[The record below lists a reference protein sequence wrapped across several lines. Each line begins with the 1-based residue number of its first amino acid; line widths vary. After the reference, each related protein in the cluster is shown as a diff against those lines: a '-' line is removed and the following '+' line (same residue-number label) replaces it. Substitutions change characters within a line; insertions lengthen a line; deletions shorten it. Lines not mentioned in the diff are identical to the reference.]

1 MIKRTKMK
9 SIYISIAISVLFAS
23 CKVGKD
29 YKRPALALPDQF
41 RNAAAADSTSM
52 AVLPA
57 KDFFKDEALLALIDS
72 ARLKNYDLLIAF
84 KSIEAA
90 NQTLKQA
97 KVNFLPDLSAGI
109 QVNNNRPSDNS
120 LNGLSTSQFLGSSS
134 VKDYN
139 ANINLSWEIDIWG
152 RLRRL
157 KGQAFAEYLES
168 TEAAKA
174 IRTQLTSGIAT
185 GYYNLL
191 MLDAQLKIA
200 KNTLALN
207 DSTLRIIKLQWDAG
221 QVTTLAVQ
229 QAEAQ
234 KQASELLV
242 PQIEQGITV
251 QENALSLLTGT
262 LPGRISRTKD
272 INEIQLQTD
281 PAIGYPVALLQNR
294 PDVKASEFAL
304 RAANEKA
311 GVAQAGMYPVLN
323 LTANGGLN
331 SFKSSNWFNIPGSL
345 FGTIA
350 GSLTQPIFNRRQLKT
365 QYEVAKIEREKSV
378 LIFRQTVL
386 TAVTEVSDALI
397 KTQKLKTQVSIGKN
411 RVNTLR
417 SAISNAALL
426 YSSGMATYLE
436 VIVAQ
441 NNLLQSELELADLRR
456 QNLVAAADLY
466 RAIGGGIL

>member
-1 MIKRTKMK
+1 MK
-9 SIYISIAISVLFAS
+9 FVHLSYITISCSALLVS
-23 CKVGKD
+23 CKVGKE
-29 YKRPALALPDQF
+29 YKRPALYLPASY
-41 RNAAAADSTSM
+41 RNAAAADSTSA

-57 KDFFKDEALLALIDS
+57 KDFFKDPALLALMDS
-72 ARLKNYDLLIAF
+72 ARIKNYDLLIAF
-84 KSIEAA
+84 KNIEAA

-97 KVNFLPDLSAGI
+97 KVNFLPDLSAGV
-109 QVNNNRPSDNS
+109 QFNNNRPSDNS

-139 ANINLSWEIDIWG
+139 ASLNLSWEIDIWG

-157 KGQAFAEYLES
+157 KGQAFAEYLQS

-174 IRTQLTSGIAT
+174 IRTQLTSSIAS

-200 KNTLALN
+200 KNTLSLN
-207 DSTLRIIKLQWDAG
+207 DSTLRIIKLQWESG
-221 QVTTLAVQ
+221 QVTALGVQ

-242 PQIEQGITV
+242 PQIEQGIAI

-262 LPGRISRTKD
+262 MPNGIYRNRD
-272 INEIQLQTD
+272 INDTQLLTV

-294 PDVKASEFAL
+294 PDVKAREFAL
-304 RAANEKA
+304 RAANEKT
-311 GVAQAGMYPVLN
+311 GIAQASMYPTLN

-331 SFKSSNWFNIPGSL
+331 SFKSSNWLNIPGSL
-345 FGTIA
+345 FGTIT
-350 GSLTQPIFNRRQLKT
+350 GGLTQPLFNRRQLKT

-378 LIFRQTVL
+378 LAFRQAVL

-397 KTQKLKTQVSIGKN
+397 KTQKLKTQVDISRS
-411 RVNTLR
+411 RVKTLR
-417 SAISNAALL
+417 SAIQNASLL

-441 NNLLQSELELADLRR
+441 NNLLQSELELADLQR
-456 QNLVAAADLY
+456 QNLLASADLY
-466 RAIGGGIL
+466 RALGGGTE